1 MISKCK
7 EGIITRL
14 IECSVIGEADREL
27 YEYAVHSL
35 WLNVAPIFLVL
46 LLGGVMGRI
55 KEGLLLI
62 IPFLA
67 IRKYAGG
74 FHAKKESTCLVSSSL
89 LLALCV
95 YLTGHL
101 NFDIILNCFVA
112 VSIISLMVFSPIDTE
127 NRRLDAEEKKRYKF
141 LTCVRVLI
149 VAVVYLMLVMC
160 HAYNYAVCIAIGM
173 MLSAGVQVPCILKR
187 MMKIEY

>member
-1 MISKCK
+1 MISKVTN
-7 EGIITRL
+7 GITSWL
-14 IECSVIGEADREL
+14 IRCEAIDEADREL

-35 WLNVAPIFLVL
+35 WLNIAPIFLVL
-46 LLGGVMGRI
+46 LLGGVMERI

-67 IRKYAGG
+67 IRKYGGG

-95 YLTGHL
+95 YLTGLLTYGIVL
-101 NFDIILNCFVA
+101 NSLVI

-127 NRRLDAEEKKRYKF
+127 NRRLDAEEKKSYKF
-141 LTCVRVLI
+141 LTCVLVLI

-160 HAYNYAVCIAIGM
+160 HAYNYAVCIAIGI
-173 MLSAGVQVPCILKR
+173 MLSAGVQVPCILR
-187 MMKIEY
+187 RIMKIEY

>member
-1 MISKCK
+1 MISKVTN
-7 EGIITRL
+7 GITSWL
-14 IECSVIGEADREL
+14 ISCEAIDEADREL

-35 WLNVAPIFLVL
+35 WLNVVPIFLVL
-46 LLGGVMGRI
+46 LFGGVMGRI

-74 FHAKKESTCLVSSSL
+74 FHAKKESTCFISSSL

-95 YLTGHL
+95 YLTGYL
-101 NFDIILNCFVA
+101 SYGIALNCFVA
-112 VSIISLMVFSPIDTE
+112 AAIISLMVFSPIDNE
-127 NRRLDAEEKKRYKF
+127 NRRLDLEEKKRYKF
-141 LTCVRVLI
+141 LTCVLVLI
-149 VAVVYLMLVMC
+149 VAAVYLLLVMC
-160 HAYNYAVCIAIGM
+160 RAYNYAVCIAIGL

-187 MMKIEY
+187 IVKIEY

>member
-1 MISKCK
+1 MISKVTN
-7 EGIITRL
+7 GITSWL
-14 IECSVIGEADREL
+14 IRCEAIDEADREL

-35 WLNVAPIFLVL
+35 WLNIAPIFLVF

-55 KEGLLLI
+55 KEGILLI

-74 FHAKKESTCLVSSSL
+74 FHAKKERTCLVSSSV

-95 YLTGHL
+95 YLTGLLTYGIVL
-101 NFDIILNCFVA
+101 NSLVI

-127 NRRLDAEEKKRYKF
+127 NRRLDTEEKKRYKF
-141 LTCVRVLI
+141 LTCVLVLI

-160 HAYNYAVCIAIGM
+160 HAYNYAVCIAIGI
-173 MLSAGVQVPCILKR
+173 MLSAGVQVPCILR
-187 MMKIEY
+187 RIMKIEY